1 MKRILFVLVIMLV
14 PIVLFA
20 QTQRW
25 VYNYNG
31 PDNDVDYA
39 TSVLFGQDGNIYT
52 AGYSWGANTYADFII
67 SSLTPTGSQR
77 WVYRYNRWN
86 DYDEAYSLVWGGDGN
101 LYAAGVCNIVYG
113 DFSILSVTPSG
124 NPRWQYHYNGPAS
137 YADKAN
143 DVVYGADGNIYACGY
158 SNGINTSDDFTV
170 ISLDTAGT
178 SRWVYRYN
186 GAANNYDEARS
197 IVYGN
202 DGNIY
207 VAGFTC
213 DTSYWHNLTIVSLDT
228 NGAQRW
234 IYTYHG
240 ISRIYGDANSLVW
253 GNDGNL
259 YVAGS
264 SVNSGSG
271 IDFTVLSIT
280 PAGNERWVY
289 STHGT
294 AVDLDEAYKIVYGAD
309 GNIYAAGYL
318 TNSTTYNDIAVVS
331 LTNSGALRWV
341 YNRTNY
347 GVEFANSLCYGSDGN
362 IYACGR
368 LYQGASGPDFSVV
381 SLTPTGNQRWI
392 YRYNGSAN
400 NIDDALAIVSGADGN
415 LYTAGTSIGTSSTWD
430 YTVISINPAL
440 GIEQTDDNC
449 KLKIENY
456 TMYPNPAK
464 TYFTIRLRLDE
475 VCLRRDEVRLP
486 QTADRS
492 EIKIFD
498 VNGNIVKSD
507 ALKSSNGQEIRI
519 SLDGIKNGV
528 YFVKVGDEIVK
539 EKLVVTK

>member
-1 MKRILFVLVIMLV
+1 MKKNKMLFIFVILV
-14 PIVLFA
+14 PIMLFA
-20 QTQRW
+20 QTERW

-31 PDNDVDYA
+31 PANDVDYA

-52 AGYSWGANTYADFII
+52 AGYSWDVNTYADFII
-67 SSLTPTGSQR
+67 SSLTSTGSQR

-101 LYAAGVCNIVYG
+101 LYAAGMCNIVYG

-158 SNGINTSDDFTV
+158 SNGINTGDDFTV
-170 ISLDTAGT
+170 VSVNT
-178 SRWVYRYN
+178 SGIFRWVYRLN
-186 GAANNYDEARS
+186 GGANSYDEAKS

-207 VAGFTC
+207 VAGFTG
-213 DTSYWHNLTIVSLDT
+213 DTTYWRDLTVVSLT
-228 NGAQRW
+228 TSGTQRW
-234 IYTYHG
+234 IYTYDGNSHIFG
-240 ISRIYGDANSLVW
+240 EANSLVW

-271 IDFTVLSIT
+271 QDFTVLSIT

-294 AVDLDEAYKIVYGAD
+294 AVDLDKAYKIVYGAD

-318 TNSTTYNDIAVVS
+318 TNTTTYNDIAVVS

-341 YNRTNY
+341 YNRTDY
-347 GVEFANSLCYGSDGN
+347 GVEYANSLCYGSDGN

-381 SLTPTGNQRWI
+381 SLTPTGSQRWI
-392 YRYNGSAN
+392 YRYDGTAN
-400 NIDDALAIVSGADGN
+400 NTDDALAIVYGADGN
-415 LYTAGTSIGTSSTWD
+415 LYAAGTSVGATTSWD
-430 YTVISINPAL
+430 YTVISLNPAL
-440 GIEQTDDNC
+440 GIEQTNDNC
-449 KLKIENY
+449 KVNNENFSL
-456 TMYPNPAK
+456 YPNPAK
-464 TYFTIRLRLDE
+464 TFFN
-475 VCLRRDEVRLP
+475 VRLP
-486 QTADRS
+486 LSADRS

-498 VNGNIVKSD
+498 VTGKVVK
-507 ALKSSNGQEIRI
+507 EIGDCHATARNDNTLRVT
-519 SLDGIKNGV
+519 LDGIKNGI
-528 YFVKVGDEIVK
+528 YFVKVENEMLN